1 MSWLQLAEDEAEAI
15 LEALKARCEYLFSG
29 FGANSHAHL
38 DHIVTALQDH
48 VNAKSPVQVSSP
60 SEEAA
65 PVAPAEPAVDSVA
78 TATPAKSAP
87 VVAEEQAPVI
97 TPQG

>member
-1 MSWLQLAEDEAEAI
+1 M
-15 LEALKARCEYLFSG
+15 FSG

-48 VNAKSPVQVSSP
+48 VNAKSPVQDPSP

-78 TATPAKSAP
+78 TATPAESAP